1 MWCASP
7 LSILI
12 SINSRALSSA
22 SRCLLSSLTTPP
34 LSLGQPPLFMIL
46 SNPWHRHLLVDRRYT
61 LRRTRAATSR
71 HTPAPRRA
79 EGERLMGFLDRLFG
93 RKEEPREQPLP
104 PTSHGPSDEGHQP
117 ADADEQ
123 ALQRYRY
130 MLKTRRPRRS
140 SRPTKRRLRS
150 LRQASEQRRC
160 VSWLRRHRRVKGR
173 RWLGG
178 VKTLRAWRGWR
189 HG

>member
-1 MWCASP
+1 MLPPRLCLPRSLDPGLLYLTRPPPCDLCGALLP

-61 LRRTRAATSR
+61 LRITRAATSR

-79 EGERLMGFLDRLFG
+79 EGERLMGFL
-93 RKEEPREQPLP
+93 
-104 PTSHGPSDEGHQP
+104 
-117 ADADEQ
+117 
-123 ALQRYRY
+123 
-130 MLKTRRPRRS
+130 
-140 SRPTKRRLRS
+140 
-150 LRQASEQRRC
+150 
-160 VSWLRRHRRVKGR
+160 
-173 RWLGG
+173 
-178 VKTLRAWRGWR
+178 
-189 HG
+189 